1 MKSINL
7 LPIVLL
13 LFISCS
19 KEESNSKNN
28 VLPPNKSRQAIVE
41 NKSTIKAE
49 IIEIEKKDGG
59 SYILTAKALDVADD
73 PGYENIAVSGEIYKL
88 TPNFSLDPLG
98 NKSNNEKNKR
108 LEELLKRNAGDT
120 LFLEISLSQKDGWI
134 INKVLEKE

>member
-1 MKSINL
+1 MKYINL

-13 LFISCS
+13 LFSSCS
-19 KEESNSKNN
+19 KDESNSKNN
-28 VLPPNKSRQAIVE
+28 VLPPNKSQQAIVE

-59 SYILTAKALDVADD
+59 SYILTVKALNVDD
-73 PGYENIAVSGEIYKL
+73 DSGYQNIAVSGEIYKL

-98 NKSNNEKNKR
+98 NKFNNEKNKR
-108 LEELLKRNAGDT
+108 LGELLKQNAGDT